1 MKKSIIFLLVVFLFS
16 NIATNAQVTEVF
28 NVTGPWGI
36 TVKDDVIYVGSNTES
51 IVYKKDLMDTSV
63 DPQTYVQGIN
73 GASALTTIGD
83 TLYIGERNGNK
94 VSTYLLTEAGG
105 EASACQGFEFPP
117 VGLGSKDGVL
127 YIAEREGNKITT
139 VDMNLGCGSG
149 FSTVVNEIDQ
159 AYGLTLNGE
168 ILYGS
173 DANGGLVF
181 SFDLSDPN
189 PVKETILDG
198 LDTPAGLYVIDNTL
212 YIAEFGGNR
221 VAKVDNIGAEQTV
234 EYIQTGDGPL
244 GLAADSSGNIYVSE
258 FNENR
263 VSTFSII
270 SNTDELNN
278 DVQFSIFPNPS
289 KDYISIDIDIETDLA
304 YRILSIDGVTVA
316 TGSYKKGNQVD
327 ISKLPKGTYNIY
339 LHNLG
344 SLQFQK
350 Q

>member
-1 MKKSIIFLLVVFLFS
+1 MKKLLFSLFVLFLFTHLC
-16 NIATNAQVTEVF
+16 INAQVTEVF

-36 TVKDDVIYVGSNTES
+36 TVKDDVLYVGSNTES
-51 IVYKKDLMDTSV
+51 IVYKKDLIDTSV
-63 DPQTYVQGIN
+63 NPETYVQGIN

-83 TLYIGERNGNK
+83 TLYIGERNGNR

-105 EASACQGFEFPP
+105 DASSCQGFEFPP

-139 VDMNLGCGSG
+139 VNMNLGCGSG

-159 AYGLTLNGE
+159 AYGLTLNGD

-181 SFDLSDPN
+181 SLDLTDPN
-189 PVKETILDG
+189 AVKETILDG
-198 LDTPAGLYVIDNTL
+198 LDTPAGLYAIDNTL
-212 YIAEFGGNR
+212 YIAEFGGDR
-221 VAKVDNIGAEQTV
+221 VAKVENIGPNQTV
-234 EYIQTGDGPL
+234 EFIQTGDGPL
-244 GLAADSSGNIYVSE
+244 GLAADSSGNIYISE
-258 FNENR
+258 FTENR

-270 SNTDELNN
+270 SNIDELDNE
-278 DVQFSIFPNPS
+278 VPFAIYPNPS
-289 KDYISIDIDIETDLA
+289 KNYIEVDGEGITDTA

-316 TGSYKKGNQVD
+316 TGIYINGKQVD
-327 ISKLPKGTYNIY
+327 ITELPIGTYTIH
-339 LHNLG
+339 LHNIG